1 MKTLEINLP
10 IYDIPFSFTTD
21 IKVFNKKMEV
31 KKKKKDFNGL
41 TGCTGSEIIVYVP
54 VVGKRINVP
63 TLCHECYHAVDFIM
77 NLKGID
83 YLGNNEPVAYLLGY
97 LVNIILEHINNG

>member
-10 IYDIPFSFTTD
+10 IYNIPFIFTD
-21 IKVFNKKMEV
+21 NIKVFNKKMGTKEN
-31 KKKKKDFNGL
+31 KKDSSGL

-54 VVGKRINVP
+54 VVDKGINVP

-77 NLKGID
+77 DIKGMEYHGD
-83 YLGNNEPVAYLLGY
+83 NEHVAYLLGY

>member
-1 MKTLEINLP
+1 MKRLEINVP
-10 IYDIPFSFTTD
+10 IYNIPFIFTPD
-21 IKVFNKKMEV
+21 IKVFNKKMGV
-31 KKKKKDFNGL
+31 KKNKKDFNGL

-54 VVGKRINVP
+54 VVDKGINVP

-77 NLKGID
+77 DIKGIE
-83 YLGNNEPVAYLLGY
+83 YHGNNEHVAYLLGY

>member
-1 MKTLEINLP
+1 MKKLEINLP
-10 IYDIPFSFTTD
+10 IYNIPFIFTD
-21 IKVFNKKMEV
+21 NIKVFNKKMGT
-31 KKKKKDFNGL
+31 KKKKGNFNGL

-54 VVGKRINVP
+54 VVDKGLNVP

-77 NLKGID
+77 DIKGME
-83 YLGNNEPVAYLLGY
+83 YHSNNEHVAYLLGY

>member
-1 MKTLEINLP
+1 MKKLEINLP
-10 IYDIPFSFTTD
+10 IYNIPFIFTD
-21 IKVFNKKMEV
+21 NIKVFNKKMGT
-31 KKKKKDFNGL
+31 KKKKNDFNGL

-54 VVGKRINVP
+54 VVDKGLNVP

-77 NLKGID
+77 NIKGLE
-83 YLGNNEPVAYLLGY
+83 YHGNNEHVAYLLGY

>member
-1 MKTLEINLP
+1 MKTLKINVP
-10 IYDIPFSFTTD
+10 IYNIPFIFTDD
-21 IKVFNKKMEV
+21 IKVFNKKMGTKEN
-31 KKKKKDFNGL
+31 KKDSNGL

-54 VVGKRINVP
+54 VVDKGLNVP

-77 NLKGID
+77 DIKGME
-83 YLGNNEPVAYLLGY
+83 YHGNNEHVAYLLGY

>member
-1 MKTLEINLP
+1 MKTLEVNLP
-10 IYDIPFSFTTD
+10 IYNIPFIFTNN
-21 IKVFNKKMEV
+21 IKVFNKKMGT

-54 VVGKRINVP
+54 VVDKGINVP

-77 NLKGID
+77 NIKGLE
-83 YLGNNEPVAYLLGY
+83 YHGNNEHVAYLLGY

>member
-1 MKTLEINLP
+1 MKTLKINLP
-10 IYDIPFSFTTD
+10 IYNIPFSFTSD
-21 IKVFNKKMEV
+21 IKVFNKKMGT
-31 KKKKKDFNGL
+31 KKSNKDFNGL

-54 VVGKRINVP
+54 VVDKGINVP

-77 NLKGID
+77 NLKGIE
-83 YLGNNEPVAYLLGY
+83 YHGNNEHVAYLLGY

>member
-1 MKTLEINLP
+1 MKRLEINLP
-10 IYDIPFSFTTD
+10 IYNIPFIFTTD

-31 KKKKKDFNGL
+31 KKKKKDINGL

-54 VVGKRINVP
+54 VANKRINVP

-77 NLKGID
+77 NIKGIE
-83 YLGNNEPVAYLLGY
+83 YQGNNEHVAYLLGY

>member
-10 IYDIPFSFTTD
+10 IYNIPFSFTDD
-21 IKVFNKKMEV
+21 IKVFNKKMGV
-31 KKKKKDFNGL
+31 KEKKKDSRGL

-54 VVGKRINVP
+54 VVNKGLNVP

-77 NLKGID
+77 NIKGIE
-83 YLGNNEPVAYLLGY
+83 YHGNNEHVAYLLGY

>member
-1 MKTLEINLP
+1 MKTLKINLP
-10 IYDIPFSFTTD
+10 IYNIPFSFTSD
-21 IKVFNKKMEV
+21 IKVFNKKMGD
-31 KKKKKDFNGL
+31 KRSNKDFNGL

-54 VVGKRINVP
+54 VAGKGINVP

-77 NLKGID
+77 NLKGIE
-83 YLGNNEPVAYLLGY
+83 YHGNNEHVAYLLGY

>member
-1 MKTLEINLP
+1 MKTLEVNLP
-10 IYDIPFSFTTD
+10 IYNIPFIFTSN
-21 IKVFNKKMEV
+21 IKVFNKKMGC
-31 KKKKKDFNGL
+31 KKNKKDFNGL

-54 VVGKRINVP
+54 VVDKGINIP

-77 NLKGID
+77 NIKGIE
-83 YLGNNEPVAYLLGY
+83 YHSNNEHVAYLLGY

>member
-1 MKTLEINLP
+1 M
-10 IYDIPFSFTTD
+10 SFFD
-21 IKVFNKKMEV
+21 NIKVFNKKMGV
-31 KKKKKDFNGL
+31 KKKNKDFNGL

-54 VVGKRINVP
+54 VVNKGLNVP

-77 NLKGID
+77 NIKGIE
-83 YLGNNEPVAYLLGY
+83 YQGNNEHVAHLLGY

>member
-1 MKTLEINLP
+1 MKTLEINVP
-10 IYDIPFSFTTD
+10 IYNIPFIFTD
-21 IKVFNKKMEV
+21 NIKVFNKKMEV
-31 KKKKKDFNGL
+31 KKKKNDFNGL

-54 VVGKRINVP
+54 VVNKGINVP

-77 NLKGID
+77 DIKGME
-83 YLGNNEPVAYLLGY
+83 YHGNNEHVAYLLGY